1 MKILIATAA
10 LAAGLA
16 GTSLAQEAPEEPAQA
31 QEPQAQEQQSQ
42 QPQAQEAEQAQEAG
56 QEQEQEPG
64 QAQEPMQ
71 PQEAAPEQET
81 ATEPAAEPEADVG
94 GAVGLATG
102 AVGETFFIRAPQ
114 EYHLLSSELPGHA
127 VYIDTTATGLQ
138 RMSAADPEAEG
149 TVDREI
155 ADGDRAVGEVV
166 ELLVDRRGGTA
177 ALVIELDEG
186 MRGGAR
192 EVAVAMGLV
201 RMLPDT
207 EDPAVTR
214 ILLSLDPVDLE
225 NAPDF
230 QRPGQAAE
238 AGVAEEPAQEQPA
251 QEQPAQEQPAQEQPS
266 RSSRRRS
273 SRRSSGRRAP
283 PPEPDGRTRS
293 RPAARATG
301 PGHAGRLPQ
310 SIRVI
315 DPADCR
321 PSRPASSS

>member
-10 LAAGLA
+10 LIAGLA
-16 GTSLAQEAPEEPAQA
+16 GTILAQEAPEEPAQA
-31 QEPQAQEQQSQ
+31 QEPQAQEQQAQ
-42 QPQAQEAEQAQEAG
+42 QPQAQQPQAQQPQAQQPQAQQPQAQQPQAQEAEQEAEQAQEAG
-56 QEQEQEPG
+56 QEQESG
-64 QAQEPMQ
+64 QAQEPM
-71 PQEAAPEQET
+71 QEAAPEQET

-177 ALVIELDEG
+177 ALVIELDDG

-230 QRPGQAAE
+230 QRPGQAPE

-251 QEQPAQEQPAQEQPS
+251 QEQPAQEQPAQ
-266 RSSRRRS
+266 
-273 SRRSSGRRAP
+273 
-283 PPEPDGRTRS
+283 
-293 RPAARATG
+293 
-301 PGHAGRLPQ
+301 
-310 SIRVI
+310 
-315 DPADCR
+315 
-321 PSRPASSS
+321 